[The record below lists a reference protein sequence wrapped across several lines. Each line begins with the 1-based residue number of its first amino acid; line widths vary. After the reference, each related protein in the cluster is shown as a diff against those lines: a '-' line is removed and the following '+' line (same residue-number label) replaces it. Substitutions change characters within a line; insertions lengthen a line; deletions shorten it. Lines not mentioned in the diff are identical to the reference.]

1 MTEFYLN
8 FFFKTSKGLD
18 YFLCCLDDKKFMKTS
33 TCGIDFWGISQT
45 ESTLQNDII
54 VYIIFFWFQ
63 EIFSNWHL

>member
-8 FFFKTSKGLD
+8 FFLKTSKGLD
-18 YFLCCLDDKKFMKTS
+18 YFLCCLDDKNFMKTS

-54 VYIIFFWFQ
+54 VYIIFLGFRK
-63 EIFSNWHL
+63 